1 MHLCFTPWVFLSLFS
16 ILFVGTIERRS
27 KRNKSINMY
36 ELVCLALSRP
46 FRFHTWIVK
55 HQASNSRMAKEE
67 LLLCYERR
75 KMCPSN
81 IWRHFKNR
89 FLIDIATLQCR
100 RNKFPFLNSRSDIN
114 LMAKFW
120 GLGRM
125 NERFYDP
132 RAKFISRRI
141 LKWMSRVLLDLIA
154 ANKAHISHF
163 LVSSQMHWSIK
174 LFLWLQKLLNSFH
187 KIWFIAIHV
196 CCSF

>member
-1 MHLCFTPWVFLSLFS
+1 
-16 ILFVGTIERRS
+16 
-27 KRNKSINMY
+27 MY

-81 IWRHFKNR
+81 IWRHSR
-89 FLIDIATLQCR
+89 TVFLLTLPR
-100 RNKFPFLNSRSDIN
+100 YNVAWINSHFSIQDQTLIWWRS
-114 LMAKFW
+114 FE
-120 GLGRM
+120 GLVV

-154 ANKAHISHF
+154 ANKAHIRHF
-163 LVSSQMHWSIK
+163 LVSSQMHWSTK
-174 LFLWLQKLLNSFH
+174 LFLWLQKLLNSFY

-196 CCSF
+196 CC